1 MQILCNY
8 MLYYFHSF
16 IHYLFILN
24 IYKFQRNSSNQ
35 NYLHFK
41 KIFILYE
48 ISLRSMGSSIRN
60 HAKENQSSSF
70 QMSFDPMIGNK
81 SSTYSKDEKY
91 VIFVFCIVC
100 SHFDKNNDQILIVPL
115 FAIIG
120 KFKIYLYDI
129 LCDFSCVEAIQAFG
143 WFLGI
148 FYHISCNISIK
159 Y

>member
-100 SHFDKNNDQILIVPL
+100 FHFENNNDQISIVPL

-120 KFKIYLYDI
+120 KFGIYLQDI
-129 LCDFSCVEAIQAFG
+129 VCDFSCVEAIQVFG
-143 WFLGI
+143 QFLDI
-148 FYHISCNISIK
+148 FYHISRNDYKK